1 MKYNYIIFD
10 LDGTLLNTLDDL
22 RDSTNFALRRFGF
35 PERTT
40 DEVRRF
46 VGNGVARLIHLA
58 VPEGTDEKTE
68 ADCLAVF
75 KAHYKDNMTNK
86 TAPYPGIIELLKKL
100 RALGVKIAVVS
111 NKFEPAVVELCEDYF
126 GGLVDAAV
134 GQTEDRQKKPAPD
147 GVLYAMKLLGADPA
161 RTVYSGDSDVDVL
174 TARNSNLPC
183 IGVSWGFRERRVLE
197 DGGLYC
203 RPRGGYIEYYGITAF
218 VGGETMSES
227 IYEFLWYVNNIM
239 LALLQGGFLWY
250 NLTPKF
256 NKHLVFLITTVP
268 FVFLVVSQK
277 FVTFVAP
284 SFLVLLPLAYYFIC
298 AAVLYKDKFRTKAFV
313 SIAIFALE
321 SSFSAV
327 VASMLNLFGIGSNDP
342 EANLVLTPFLLVYT
356 VIFLVFTYFR
366 KRKLEGGAIKPTS
379 MLAFIIFP
387 LSQMLLLDT
396 CMILLNHF
404 DWAGENSP
412 LSLFKDRDRTTIII
426 FAVVAIFSIAADV
439 ILFYVM
445 NRSSQNEKLREEL
458 KMQEYQN
465 SVNLEYYKNVEKSS
479 VEARKIRHDL
489 ANMVQ
494 TACEIMENGTDS
506 DKESAK
512 KMFAQLKAEV
522 SDIKIERFCQN
533 TLVNA
538 IASNKAAECRKN
550 DIDFDFDLRVPETL
564 DIEEIDICKAY
575 VNIFDNAI
583 NAAKA
588 IDGKRY
594 VKIKSF
600 TDESDRMLYITGEN
614 NVAPDYED
622 KKKSRTGEHG
632 YGLRILRDTAEKYG
646 GRLVTDDKGDTF
658 TVVMTMRAAADS
670 PKN

>member
-1 MKYNYIIFD
+1 
-10 LDGTLLNTLDDL
+10 
-22 RDSTNFALRRFGF
+22 
-35 PERTT
+35 
-40 DEVRRF
+40 
-46 VGNGVARLIHLA
+46 
-58 VPEGTDEKTE
+58 
-68 ADCLAVF
+68 
-75 KAHYKDNMTNK
+75 
-86 TAPYPGIIELLKKL
+86 
-100 RALGVKIAVVS
+100 
-111 NKFEPAVVELCEDYF
+111 
-126 GGLVDAAV
+126 
-134 GQTEDRQKKPAPD
+134 
-147 GVLYAMKLLGADPA
+147 
-161 RTVYSGDSDVDVL
+161 
-174 TARNSNLPC
+174 
-183 IGVSWGFRERRVLE
+183 
-197 DGGLYC
+197 
-203 RPRGGYIEYYGITAF
+203 
-218 VGGETMSES
+218 MSES

-268 FVFLVVSQK
+268 FVFFVVSQK

-298 AAVLYKDKFRTKAFV
+298 AAVLYKEKFRTKAFV
-313 SIAIFALE
+313 AITIFALE
-321 SSFSAV
+321 SCTTALLV
-327 VASMLNLFGIGSNDP
+327 PILNALGIGSNTP
-342 EANLVLTPFLLVYT
+342 EANLILTPFLLVYT
-356 VIFLVFTYFR
+356 IIFIAFTYFR
-366 KRKLEGGAIKPTS
+366 KRKLEGGSIRPAS

-396 CMILLNHF
+396 CLILLNHF
-404 DWAGENSP
+404 DWATENNP
-412 LSLFKDRDRTTIII
+412 LSLFKDRDRTMLMI
-426 FAVVAIFSIAADV
+426 FAIVAVFSIAADV

-465 SVNLEYYKNVEKSS
+465 SVNLDYYKNVEKNS

-494 TACEIMENGTDS
+494 TAYEIMENGTDS

-512 KMFAQLKAEV
+512 KMLSQLKAEV
-522 SDIKIERFCQN
+522 ADIKIERFCQN

-550 DIDFDFDLRVPETL
+550 EIDFDFDLRVPEIL

-600 TDESDRMLYITGEN
+600 TDESDGMLYISGEN
-614 NVAPDYED
+614 DIAPDYED

-632 YGLRILRDTAEKYG
+632 YGLKILRDTAEKYG

-658 TVVMTMRAAADS
+658 TVVMTMRASAGS

>member
-1 MKYNYIIFD
+1 
-10 LDGTLLNTLDDL
+10 
-22 RDSTNFALRRFGF
+22 
-35 PERTT
+35 
-40 DEVRRF
+40 
-46 VGNGVARLIHLA
+46 
-58 VPEGTDEKTE
+58 
-68 ADCLAVF
+68 
-75 KAHYKDNMTNK
+75 
-86 TAPYPGIIELLKKL
+86 
-100 RALGVKIAVVS
+100 
-111 NKFEPAVVELCEDYF
+111 
-126 GGLVDAAV
+126 
-134 GQTEDRQKKPAPD
+134 
-147 GVLYAMKLLGADPA
+147 
-161 RTVYSGDSDVDVL
+161 
-174 TARNSNLPC
+174 
-183 IGVSWGFRERRVLE
+183 
-197 DGGLYC
+197 
-203 RPRGGYIEYYGITAF
+203 
-218 VGGETMSES
+218 MSES
-227 IYEFLWYVNNIM
+227 LYTVLWYINNAV
-239 LALLQGGFLWY
+239 LGLLQSGFLWY
-250 NLTPKF
+250 NLTPKY
-256 NKHLVFLITTVP
+256 NKHVVFLITTIP
-268 FVFLVVSQK
+268 FTFLVLSQK
-277 FVTFVAP
+277 FVDFVAP
-284 SFLVLLPLAYYFIC
+284 SFLVLLPLAYYFVC
-298 AAVLYKDKFRTKAFV
+298 AIALYKEKFRTKAFV
-313 SIAIFALE
+313 AITIFALE
-321 SSFSAV
+321 SCTTALLV
-327 VASMLNLFGIGSNDP
+327 PILNALGIGSNTP
-342 EANLVLTPFLLVYT
+342 EANLILTPFLLVYT
-356 VIFLVFTYFR
+356 IIFIAFTYFR
-366 KRKLEGGAIKPTS
+366 KRKFEGGSIRPAS

-396 CMILLNHF
+396 CLILLNHF
-404 DWAGENSP
+404 DWATENNP
-412 LSLFKDRDRTTIII
+412 LSLFKDRDRTMLMI
-426 FAVVAIFSIAADV
+426 FAIVAVFSIAADV

-465 SVNLEYYKNVEKSS
+465 SVNLEYYKNVEQNS

-494 TACEIMENGTDS
+494 TAYEIMENGTDS

-512 KMFAQLKAEV
+512 KMFAQLKTEV

-550 DIDFDFDLRVPETL
+550 EIDFDFDLRGPEIL

-600 TDESDRMLYITGEN
+600 TDESDGMLYITGEN

-658 TVVMTMRAAADS
+658 TVVMTMRTAADS
-670 PKN
+670 LKTDSGAENK

>member
-1 MKYNYIIFD
+1 
-10 LDGTLLNTLDDL
+10 
-22 RDSTNFALRRFGF
+22 
-35 PERTT
+35 
-40 DEVRRF
+40 
-46 VGNGVARLIHLA
+46 
-58 VPEGTDEKTE
+58 
-68 ADCLAVF
+68 
-75 KAHYKDNMTNK
+75 
-86 TAPYPGIIELLKKL
+86 
-100 RALGVKIAVVS
+100 
-111 NKFEPAVVELCEDYF
+111 
-126 GGLVDAAV
+126 
-134 GQTEDRQKKPAPD
+134 
-147 GVLYAMKLLGADPA
+147 
-161 RTVYSGDSDVDVL
+161 
-174 TARNSNLPC
+174 
-183 IGVSWGFRERRVLE
+183 
-197 DGGLYC
+197 
-203 RPRGGYIEYYGITAF
+203 
-218 VGGETMSES
+218 MSES

-268 FVFLVVSQK
+268 FTFLVLSQK

-298 AAVLYKDKFRTKAFV
+298 AAVLYNDKFRTKAFV

-366 KRKLEGGAIKPTS
+366 KRKLEGGSIKPTS

-445 NRSSQNEKLREEL
+445 NRSSQNEKLREAL

-465 SVNLEYYKNVEKSS
+465 S

-494 TACEIMENGTDS
+494 TAYEIMENGTDS

-564 DIEEIDICKAY
+564 GIEEIDICKAY

-594 VKIKSF
+594 IKIKSF
-600 TDESDRMLYITGEN
+600 TSEDDGMLYISGEN
-614 NVAPDYED
+614 DIAPDYEE
-622 KKKSRTGEHG
+622 KKKARTGEHG

-646 GRLVTDDKGDTF
+646 GRLVTDDKGDAF
-658 TVVMTMRAAADS
+658 TVVMTMRAAAGS